1 MSGKYPNA
9 IYRVSV
15 KAVIRNDKDEYLLV
29 REWKN
34 DWSFI
39 GGGIDHG
46 ETVHEALK
54 RELYEEALID
64 AQFEESFVEART
76 IWLPDSD
83 MWALWLFYDV
93 KIENLKYG
101 LGADADEIK
110 YIDPLTLKDSEFI
123 FEQVVYDYSKHHLR
137 KSIS

>member
-9 IYRVSV
+9 FYRVSV
-15 KAVIRNDKDEYLLV
+15 KAVIRNEKNEYLLV

-34 DWSFI
+34 DWSFV

-46 ETVHEALK
+46 ETVHDALK

-64 AQFEESFVEART
+64 APFEEKFVEARS

-83 MWALWLFYDV
+83 MWALWLFYEIN
-93 KIENLKYG
+93 IENLKYG

-110 YIDPLTLKDSEFI
+110 FIDPASFKDSEFI
-123 FEQVVYDYSKHHLR
+123 FEQVVYEYSQRH
-137 KSIS
+137 

>member
-9 IYRVSV
+9 FYRASV
-15 KAVIRNDKDEYLLV
+15 KAVIRNDKNEYLLV

-34 DWSFI
+34 DWSFV

-46 ETVHEALK
+46 ETIHDALK
-54 RELYEEALID
+54 RELYEEALIE
-64 AQFEESFVEART
+64 APFQEKFVEAQT

-83 MWALWLFYDV
+83 MWALWLFYEV
-93 KIENLKYG
+93 TIENLEYG

-110 YIDPLTLKDSEFI
+110 FIDPVSLKDSDFI
-123 FEQVVYDYSKHHLR
+123 FEKIVYDYSLR
-137 KSIS
+137 H